1 MFVVPWHINRNTF
14 FYMKEN
20 KTTDEKIFQCRYIN
34 MMFDKAHVYGM
45 IKQGDTYKKGKRIG
59 TLDASNGLYK
69 IDNNFFKYRF
79 QLERI
84 CA

>member
-1 MFVVPWHINRNTF
+1 MVV
-14 FYMKEN
+14 EN
-20 KTTDEKIFQCRYIN
+20 NQVNLGSVSVTCKTLNIN